1 MKILFSILSLFLFL
15 LSQGQP
21 TANAGKDTTIPFP
34 TGSYKLVGKGSG
46 QGIKY
51 KWNVLRTTLPAA
63 NDSVLT
69 FDAYNMQ
76 VTYRLTVT
84 DMFNKTAID
93 DVVVTL
99 KYDSTFAS
107 FNYDPSRQDTV
118 KYQYLLYVQKGAS
131 YTTPKKKENSLIV
144 RKEESGKI
152 VWYDEAGK
160 LIEPFMYKSVNGY
173 WLQL

>member
-1 MKILFSILSLFLFL
+1 MRYLTIILLLPLFSTA
-15 LSQGQP
+15 QP
-21 TANAGKDTTIPFP
+21 TANAGKDTTIIFP
-34 TGSYKLVGKGSG
+34 TGHYKLVGKGSG

-84 DMFNKTAID
+84 DKFNQTAID
-93 DVVVTL
+93 DVIVTL

-107 FNYDPSRQDTV
+107 FNYDPSKMDTIR
-118 KYQYLLYVQKGAS
+118 YQYLLYVQKGAS
-131 YTTPKKKENSLIV
+131 YTTAKKKENGFIV
-144 RKEESGKI
+144 RKEEGGKI
-152 VWYDEAGK
+152 VWYDEAAK
-160 LIEPFMYKSVNGY
+160 LIEPFMYKSLNGY

>member
-1 MKILFSILSLFLFL
+1 MRYLIILLLPFL
-15 LSQGQP
+15 GNAQP
-21 TANAGKDTTIPFP
+21 TANAGKDTTIIFP
-34 TGSYKLVGKGSG
+34 TGHYKLIGKGSG

-69 FDAYNMQ
+69 FDAYNIQ
-76 VTYRLTVT
+76 ITYRLTVT
-84 DMFNKTAID
+84 DKFNQSVID

-107 FNYDPSRQDTV
+107 FNYDPSVQDTV
-118 KYQYLLYVQKGAS
+118 RYNYLLYVQKGAS
-131 YTTPKKKENSLIV
+131 YTTPKKKENSFIV
-144 RKEESGKI
+144 RKEESGKV
-152 VWYDEAGK
+152 VWYDEVGK
-160 LIEPFMYKSVNGY
+160 LIEPFMYKSLNGY

>member
-1 MKILFSILSLFLFL
+1 MRWCLLFILVIPIISNS
-15 LSQGQP
+15 QP
-21 TANAGKDTTIPFP
+21 TANAGKDTTISFP
-34 TGSYKLVGKGSG
+34 TGHYKLVGKGSG

-84 DMFNKTAID
+84 DKFNQTAID
-93 DVVVTL
+93 DVIVTL

-107 FNYDPSRQDTV
+107 FNYDPSKQDTLR
-118 KYQYLLYVQKGAS
+118 YIYLLYVQKGKS
-131 YTTPKKKENSLIV
+131 YTTAKKKENSYIV
-144 RKEESGKI
+144 RKEENGKV
-152 VWYDEAGK
+152 VWHDEAGK
-160 LIEPFMYKSVNGY
+160 LIDPFMYKSLQGW
-173 WLQL
+173 WLVL